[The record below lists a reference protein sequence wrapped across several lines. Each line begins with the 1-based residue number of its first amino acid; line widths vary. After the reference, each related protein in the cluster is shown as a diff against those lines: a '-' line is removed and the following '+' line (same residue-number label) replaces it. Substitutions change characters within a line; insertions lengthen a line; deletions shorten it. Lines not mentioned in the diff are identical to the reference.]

1 MRLLLFLLCFLL
13 HSLATCFAGEIYGSI
28 TEGGKAVGAGLK
40 VSVRCAKGSY
50 PATTDNYGSYRLIAA
65 EQGKCELR
73 LEYKGQ
79 SPAIE
84 VFSYAESARY
94 DLIVESQ
101 KGSYLL
107 KRK

>member
-1 MRLLLFLLCFLL
+1 VLFAAQSRRLFRGRDLWK
-13 HSLATCFAGEIYGSI
+13 HYRR
-28 TEGGKAVGAGLK
+28 GKGRWRGPESERPLRQGLIP
-40 VSVRCAKGSY
+40 GD
-50 PATTDNYGSYRLIAA
+50 DNYGSYRLIAA

-94 DLIVESQ
+94 DLIVESP